1 MADNRDGEGGRDR
14 REPRLRDLLARRL
27 FTEGE
32 DEDHPHED
40 RGRDDRHREDRHRD
54 DRPREERPREE
65 RGRLDAREVLGA
77 MLDTGDKAKT
87 EVIRLIAREVRSYLE
102 ALQVGDDIHDL
113 LTNYSLEVHA
123 SLHLRPLRDDE
134 KEEERD
140 ASTPSEL
147 SAGLRRRQPK
157 RGRRGSAPRSEPS
170 RAEGEPQDPE

>member
-40 RGRDDRHREDRHRD
+40 RGRDDRHRD
-54 DRPREERPREE
+54 DRAREDRPREE

-87 EVIRLIAREVRSYLE
+87 EVVRLIAREVRSYLE

-123 SLHLRPLRDDE
+123 SLHLRPLRDEE
-134 KEEERD
+134 KEERD

-147 SAGLRRRQPK
+147 SAGLRRRSSK
-157 RGRRGSAPRSEPS
+157 RGRRGSAPRTEPS
-170 RAEGEPQDPE
+170 RAEAEPQDPE